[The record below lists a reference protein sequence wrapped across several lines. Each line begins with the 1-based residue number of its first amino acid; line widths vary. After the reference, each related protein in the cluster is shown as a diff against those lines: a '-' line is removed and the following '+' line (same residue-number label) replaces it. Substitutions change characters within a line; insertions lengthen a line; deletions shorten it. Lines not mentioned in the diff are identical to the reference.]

1 MITQKEITE
10 YMKNMIILNEKFIV
24 ELQSGIEIEEIVDI
38 NNKTQRQLVENIL
51 IKENENNR

>member
-24 ELQSGIEIEEIVDI
+24 ELPSGIEIEEIVDI